1 MMDKPRSRSFASR
14 LVLAYVVAALGL
26 LLLIGSVST
35 YFTFQMYARTTNE
48 VIASASRTVQLRIA
62 TYQAEKLPLA
72 SIAPQLTAELFR
84 PRIRVAVYGQGHR
97 LLSESAPL
105 HPKIGLVGAVASLMG
120 LHEIQLPVP
129 GGFVTI
135 TADLAQLQQT
145 LVAYWMLMIPVGV
158 IGIALAWG
166 AGWLIARQAVLP
178 LTRISAAMRRF
189 ARGDFRP
196 EPIISTTNDE
206 IGELAH
212 SYNAAIHQVRLAIAE
227 RDRSEAEIRQFIAD
241 AGHELRTPLTV
252 IMGYLD
258 VLEDGAVDA
267 PGIRER
273 VFATLRQESRR
284 MRLLIEKLI
293 YLARLERGEANVR
306 EIVDLSVVVSRVA
319 TSFAPMDGAAMIEV
333 STAPDARVVA
343 DEGEIVEAVR
353 NLVDNA
359 LKYARGSKVTLSTE
373 VNGNEVLLVV
383 SDHGPGMSEQDQ
395 AHAFDRFYRG
405 RSNGDVEGTG
415 LGLAIVK
422 RAVHRAEGTIA
433 VESREG
439 EGTRFTIRLPHANGN
454 RQPMLRRSGDS

>member
-1 MMDKPRSRSFASR
+1 MDRPPSRSFATR
-14 LVLAYVVAALGL
+14 LILAYVGAAVGL
-26 LLLIGSVST
+26 LFLIGSASSI
-35 YFTFQMYARTTNE
+35 FTFQLYARTSNE
-48 VIASASRTVQLRIA
+48 VIAAASRTIEGRIA
-62 TYQAEKLPLA
+62 ANKAQQVPLRTL
-72 SIAPQLTAELFR
+72 APRLTAELYR
-84 PRIRVAVYGQGHR
+84 PRIRVAVYDQEHR

-105 HPKIGLVGAVASLMG
+105 RRTTGVVGAIASLMD
-120 LHEIQLPVP
+120 LHQTQIPVSN
-129 GGFVTI
+129 GFVLVS
-135 TADLAQLQQT
+135 ADLMQLQDT
-145 LVAYWMLMIPVGV
+145 LRAYWTLMVPLSVLAIL
-158 IGIALAWG
+158 LAWA
-166 AGWLIARQAVLP
+166 AGSVITRQAVLP
-178 LTRISAAMRRF
+178 VTQISAAMRRF

-196 EPIISTTNDE
+196 EPIRSTSDDE

-212 SYNAAIHQVRLAIAE
+212 LYNGALHQVRIAIAE

-306 EIVDLSVVVSRVA
+306 EIVDVSAVVSRVA
-319 TSFAPMDGAAMIEV
+319 TSLAPVDGSARIDV
-333 STAPDARVVA
+333 STVPDARVVA
-343 DEGEIVEAVR
+343 DEAEIVEAVR

-359 LKYARGSKVTLSTE
+359 LKYAPGSDVAVSTIVDGDE
-373 VNGNEVLLVV
+373 VVV
-383 SDHGPGMSEQDQ
+383 VVRDRGPGMSEQDQ

-405 RSNGDVEGTG
+405 RGIAEVEGTG

-433 VESREG
+433 VESRTG
-439 EGTRFTIRLPHANGN
+439 EGTQFTIRLPHANGN
-454 RQPMLRRSGDS
+454 RRPLLRPG

>member
-1 MMDKPRSRSFASR
+1 MDRPPSRSFAAR
-14 LVLAYVVAALGL
+14 LVLAYVVAAFCL
-26 LLLIGSVST
+26 LLLIGTAST
-35 YFTFQMYARTTNE
+35 FFTFQMYARTTNE
-48 VIASASRTVQLRIA
+48 VISAASRTVQLRIVS
-62 TYQAEKLPLA
+62 YQAQKVPLA
-72 SIAPQLTAELFR
+72 GMAPHLTAELFR
-84 PRIRVAVYGQGHR
+84 PRIRVAVYDEGHR
-97 LLSESAPL
+97 LLSESAPM
-105 HPKIGLVGAVASLMG
+105 HPKIGLVGAVASLMD
-120 LHEIQLPVP
+120 LHETQLPVP
-129 GGFVTI
+129 GGFVLI

-145 LVAYWMLMIPVGV
+145 LAAYWTLMIPLGV
-158 IGIALAWG
+158 AGIALAWG

-212 SYNAAIHQVRLAIAE
+212 SYNAAIHQVRIAIAE

-306 EIVDLSVVVSRVA
+306 EIVDLSALVSRVA
-319 TSFAPMDGAAMIEV
+319 TSLAPVDVAEMIEV
-333 STAPDARVVA
+333 STVPDARVVA

-359 LKYARGSKVTLSTE
+359 LKYAPGSKVTVRTA
-373 VNGNEVLLVV
+373 VDGNEVLLVV
-383 SDHGPGMSEQDQ
+383 GDRGPGMSEQDQ

-405 RSNGDVEGTG
+405 RGNGDVEGTG

-433 VESREG
+433 IESREG
-439 EGTRFTIRLPHANGN
+439 EGTQFTIRLPHANGHG
-454 RQPMLRRSGDS
+454 RPMQRRAGDS

>member
-1 MMDKPRSRSFASR
+1 
-14 LVLAYVVAALGL
+14 
-26 LLLIGSVST
+26 
-35 YFTFQMYARTTNE
+35 MYARTTNE

-62 TYQAEKLPLA
+62 TYRAQKVPLA
-72 SIAPQLTAELFR
+72 SMAPYLTAELFR

-97 LLSESAPL
+97 LLSESAPM
-105 HPKIGLVGAVASLMG
+105 HPRIGLVGAVASLMD
-120 LHEIQLPVP
+120 LHETQLAVP
-129 GGFVTI
+129 GGFVLI
-135 TADLAQLQQT
+135 SADLAQLQQT
-145 LVAYWMLMIPVGV
+145 LVAYWTLMIPLGV
-158 IGIALAWG
+158 IALALAWG

-212 SYNAAIHQVRLAIAE
+212 SYNAAIHQVRIAIAE

-306 EIVDLSVVVSRVA
+306 EIVDLSAVVSRVA
-319 TSFAPMDGAAMIEV
+319 SSFAAVDSQGAIEV
-333 STAPDARVVA
+333 STTPDARVVA

-359 LKYARGSKVTLSTE
+359 LKYAPGSKVTLSTA
-373 VNGNEVLLVV
+373 VDGNEVLLIVG
-383 SDHGPGMSEQDQ
+383 DHGPGMSDQDQ

-439 EGTRFTIRLPHANGN
+439 EGTQFTIRLPHASGN
-454 RQPMLRRSGDS
+454 RRPMLRRIGDS